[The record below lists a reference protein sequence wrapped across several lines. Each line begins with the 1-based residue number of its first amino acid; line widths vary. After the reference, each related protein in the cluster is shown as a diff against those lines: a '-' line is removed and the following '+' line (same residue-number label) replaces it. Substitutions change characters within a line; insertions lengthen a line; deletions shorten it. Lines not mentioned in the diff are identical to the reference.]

1 MSKSFVVSSYIDKP
15 DIILL
20 EYLLSVL
27 EKNSSNQWKL
37 ASDMLGDIVVIDID
51 EQDGQELYT
60 QADEKDSGAV
70 VIALSSD
77 SPKAK
82 AKYNLKKPLNSVA
95 FMALA
100 KEIIDHHPEIGQPI
114 LNPGQLEPTSSTLAK
129 EPNRANNTQN
139 NSVIKRPSHRRL
151 YNLISEIKN
160 TYQNPIEISY
170 QEFSVTID
178 FQSNSFFYSKKLIL
192 LSILC
197 KSNIEKLTLR
207 DLSQKEL
214 NRLEIKIKS
223 RPLTELI
230 WCAVLLG
237 SSGELNESINENAK
251 LHLKKWPDLDSLIH
265 LPRHITLSAFMTK
278 NVATLA
284 DISKQTLVSVDNV
297 VDFINAC
304 HVLELV
310 EITSSEMYDAASIED
325 LADNTAENQKH
336 NDSNASEHLQDQLKN
351 NKILIIDDSAI
362 ARTAAATPLREQG
375 YEIIEA
381 KDGFDALGK
390 LEKDMPDLII
400 LDLIMPGIDGY
411 KVVDLLKKNKKFKHL
426 PIIMVTSKDSL
437 MDKVKGKMSPTD
449 AYLTKPFKDD
459 LLVETIHNTLRN
471 AT

>member
-1 MSKSFVVSSYIDKP
+1 
-15 DIILL
+15 
-20 EYLLSVL
+20 
-27 EKNSSNQWKL
+27 
-37 ASDMLGDIVVIDID
+37 
-51 EQDGQELYT
+51 
-60 QADEKDSGAV
+60 
-70 VIALSSD
+70 
-77 SPKAK
+77 
-82 AKYNLKKPLNSVA
+82 
-95 FMALA
+95 
-100 KEIIDHHPEIGQPI
+100 
-114 LNPGQLEPTSSTLAK
+114 
-129 EPNRANNTQN
+129 
-139 NSVIKRPSHRRL
+139 
-151 YNLISEIKN
+151 
-160 TYQNPIEISY
+160 
-170 QEFSVTID
+170 
-178 FQSNSFFYSKKLIL
+178 
-192 LSILC
+192 
-197 KSNIEKLTLR
+197 
-207 DLSQKEL
+207 
-214 NRLEIKIKS
+214 
-223 RPLTELI
+223 
-230 WCAVLLG
+230 
-237 SSGELNESINENAK
+237 
-251 LHLKKWPDLDSLIH
+251 
-265 LPRHITLSAFMTK
+265 MTK

-310 EITSSEMYDAASIED
+310 EITSSEMNDAASIED